1 MQASRVAAAV
11 AENLEIV
18 FIINYRRAVGLANL
32 GYYYCMNP
40 NHLNVTRLAER
51 HAAHTVLQ
59 ASAWVLRFA
68 EMIPKQKAALNLAR
82 AEVLDVA
89 LGQALDIAAGQV
101 LDLAAGSGRHSRA
114 LAAMG
119 YAMLA
124 VDRDL
129 DEFVAPPPGVTLFK
143 ADLELNPWPFA
154 NQQFAGVVV
163 TNYLYRPLLPFI
175 VAAVAPG
182 GILIYE
188 TFAIGNEQFGRPSR
202 AEFLLQPEELLDAV
216 RGELQVIA
224 YENMFIKEPKPATVQ
239 RIAAIRKNCDSN

>member
-40 NHLNVTRLAER
+40 NHLNVTVTCLAER

-129 DEFVAPPPGVTLFK
+129 DEFAAPPPGVTLFK

-239 RIAAIRKNCDSN
+239 RIAAIRKN

>member
-1 MQASRVAAAV
+1 MQASRVVAAV
-11 AENLEIV
+11 AVNLEIV
-18 FIINYRRAVGLANL
+18 LIINYRRAVGLANV

-89 LGQALDIAAGQV
+89 LGQV

-129 DEFVAPPPGVTLFK
+129 DEFAAPPPGVTLFK

-182 GILIYE
+182 GLLIYE
-188 TFAIGNEQFGRPSR
+188 TFAIGNE
-202 AEFLLQPEELLDAV
+202 
-216 RGELQVIA
+216 
-224 YENMFIKEPKPATVQ
+224 
-239 RIAAIRKNCDSN
+239 

>member
-11 AENLEIV
+11 AVNLEIV

-40 NHLNVTRLAER
+40 NHLNVTVTRLAER

-129 DEFVAPPPGVTLFK
+129 DEFAAPPLGVILFK
-143 ADLELNPWPFA
+143 ADLELHPWPFA

-224 YENMFIKEPKPATVQ
+224 YENMFIKEPKPAAVQ
-239 RIAAIRKNCDSN
+239 RIAAIRKN

>member
-1 MQASRVAAAV
+1 MQASRVTAGVAV
-11 AENLEIV
+11 NLEIV

-32 GYYYCMNP
+32 GYHYCMNP
-40 NHLNVTRLAER
+40 NHLNVTVTRLAER

-119 YAMLA
+119 YVMLA

-129 DEFVAPPPGVTLFK
+129 DEFAAPPLGVILFK
-143 ADLELNPWPFA
+143 ADLELHPWPFA

-224 YENMFIKEPKPATVQ
+224 YENMFIKEPKPAAVQ
-239 RIAAIRKNCDSN
+239 RIAAIRKN